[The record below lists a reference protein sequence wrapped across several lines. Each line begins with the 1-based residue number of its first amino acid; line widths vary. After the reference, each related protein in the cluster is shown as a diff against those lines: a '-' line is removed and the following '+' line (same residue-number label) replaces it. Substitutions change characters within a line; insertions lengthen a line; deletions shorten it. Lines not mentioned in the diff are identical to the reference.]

1 MLVSITIIRIRIIDQ
16 RALAMWSSNGNS
28 INNSSGKGNTHKIAT
43 STATTP
49 AIPAT
54 AMSQPQYAHVRCQ

>member
-28 INNSSGKGNTHKIAT
+28 INNSKGNTNQIAT
-43 STATTP
+43 LTASTP

-54 AMSQPQYAHVRCQ
+54 AMSQPQYAHARC